1 MVSNYNYI
9 EWYGIRILSIRWGA
23 ARKDD
28 NKLISFVVVILMNY
42 LKYILSIKL
51 TGQGL
56 SNTMFWRLYDIIP
69 EIFSMN
75 VNIDNVVIMKK
86 IADD

>member
-1 MVSNYNYI
+1 
-9 EWYGIRILSIRWGA
+9 
-23 ARKDD
+23 
-28 NKLISFVVVILMNY
+28 MNY
-42 LKYILSIKL
+42 LKYILLIKL

-56 SNTMFWRLYDIIP
+56 SNTLFWRLYGIIP